1 MIKPYPH
8 VTQHFV
14 GKPADHH
21 ECALLRA
28 ELAAQARDIHVMSLE
43 IARLRPYEH
52 TLKHAVELAEQG
64 RGADALDVLKA
75 ALNHPAS
82 LYSKQPCCSP
92 EAGN

>member
-1 MIKPYPH
+1 MHPTLIIGGTAIRTSQDGLVSLNDIH
-8 VTQHFV
+8 
-14 GKPADHH
+14 A
-21 ECALLRA
+21 
-28 ELAAQARDIHVMSLE
+28 AAQARDIHVMSLE